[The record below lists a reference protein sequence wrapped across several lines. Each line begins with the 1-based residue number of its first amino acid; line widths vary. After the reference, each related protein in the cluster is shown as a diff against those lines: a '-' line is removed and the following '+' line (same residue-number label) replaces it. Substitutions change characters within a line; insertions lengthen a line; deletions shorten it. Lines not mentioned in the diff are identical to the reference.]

1 MKSNFETNTGLRFI
15 SKAET
20 AFKIHIHT
28 PEDKILHRSVG
39 YIRIGEKKGLKKAI
53 RLRNEIGIK
62 LWGKKLWKRVLNE
75 PELFTRLP
83 HSLEPKL
90 IEKNAP
96 IKSDPRRKKLHYLAK
111 WYVYGDDGSLSTKT
125 TVVSVE
131 KYGKLGAY
139 NKAKR
144 KLTEVYKN
152 EIEILSYMD
161 RFSITL
167 AK

>member
-1 MKSNFETNTGLRFI
+1 
-15 SKAET
+15 
-20 AFKIHIHT
+20 FKIHIHT

-96 IKSDPRRKKLHYLAK
+96 IKSD
-111 WYVYGDDGSLSTKT
+111 
-125 TVVSVE
+125 
-131 KYGKLGAY
+131 
-139 NKAKR
+139 
-144 KLTEVYKN
+144 
-152 EIEILSYMD
+152 
-161 RFSITL
+161 
-167 AK
+167 